1 MNALIRC
8 GVRSKTMFKDR
19 IKKWLG
25 LESRASF
32 YIALSLFLLFYIAGF
47 VYTVMFAH
55 SYENDVNV
63 DFVVFTI
70 EHYYTILIV
79 ILILPFMCGL
89 FIVGLLLE
97 SLFWTYEEEE
107 GLLGLAMFGGI
118 FYVMVMTFFFCFG
131 SPIKMNQT
139 DYNYITKEQRGII
152 VDLVKQEKI
161 SKQIVKAKFYND
173 WVEKEGGG
181 REIGK
186 IMDINRVPLE
196 FYVCFEKGFNNPI
209 CAKLF
214 ENFLIKE
221 KEEVRREKA
230 REYLAEKNK
239 IESIENFNR
248 IIEKVK

>member
-1 MNALIRC
+1 MKI
-8 GVRSKTMFKDR
+8 
-19 IKKWLG
+19 
-25 LESRASF
+25 SRTGYYVCCF
-32 YIALSLFLLFYIAGF
+32 IIALFYVVGF
-47 VYTVMFAH
+47 VYAGMFAH
-55 SYENDVNV
+55 SYENDVDV

-79 ILILPFMCGL
+79 IVILPFICGL
-89 FIVGLLLE
+89 FIVGLLE
-97 SLFWTYEEEE
+97 SPYWTCEQEE
-107 GLLGLAMFGGI
+107 GLLALVFFGGI
-118 FYVMVMTFFFCFG
+118 FYVMVMTLFFCFG
-131 SPIKMNQT
+131 SAAIKMNQT
-139 DYNYITKEQRGII
+139 DITKEQRGII

-186 IMDINRVPLE
+186 VMDINRVPLE

-239 IESIENFNR
+239 IESIENYNR

>member
-1 MNALIRC
+1 M
-8 GVRSKTMFKDR
+8 SMF
-19 IKKWLG
+19 
-25 LESRASF
+25 
-32 YIALSLFLLFYIAGF
+32 
-47 VYTVMFAH
+47 VH
-55 SYENDVNV
+55 SYENDLNV

-79 ILILPFMCGL
+79 ILILPVL
-89 FIVGLLLE
+89 FGWFIAGLLQ
-97 SLFWTYEEEE
+97 SHCWTFEQEEE
-107 GLLGLAMFGGI
+107 LLALVFLGGI
-118 FYVMVMTFFFCFG
+118 FYTMVMTFFFCFG
-131 SPIKMNQT
+131 SPIKM

-186 IMDINRVPLE
+186 VMDINRVPLE

-209 CAKLF
+209 CVKLF

-221 KEEVRREKA
+221 KEKVRREKESEALA
-230 REYLAEKNK
+230 RKNK
-239 IESIENFNR
+239 QESIENYNR
-248 IIEKVK
+248 ILEKVK

>member
-8 GVRSKTMFKDR
+8 RVRSKTMFKDR

-32 YIALSLFLLFYIAGF
+32 YIALSLVLLFYIAGF

-89 FIVGLLLE
+89 FIAGLLLE
-97 SLFWTYEEEE
+97 SLFWTYEQEEE
-107 GLLGLAMFGGI
+107 LLGLAMFGGI
-118 FYVMVMTFFFCFG
+118 FYVMVMTLFFCFG
-131 SPIKMNQT
+131 SPIKM

-186 IMDINRVPLE
+186 VMDINRVPLE

-214 ENFLIKE
+214 ENFLVREKE
-221 KEEVRREKA
+221 KVKYEKES
-230 REYLAEKNK
+230 EYLAEQNK
-239 IESIENFNR
+239 QKAIENYNR
-248 IIEKVK
+248 IVEKVK